1 MAKDP
6 LIGAALKTELSALYS
21 QPGRHYH
28 GLAHVE
34 ALLAL
39 AREYRAD
46 LADPQAVEAAIWFH
60 DAVYDSRRSDNE
72 TRSAALATEMLALR
86 VEPARLSR
94 ITAMIAA
101 TATHALPTLGDEAAT
116 RDAAFFLDMDLS
128 ILGAPKGVFDSYEAA
143 VRREY
148 AWVDDK
154 AWRTGRAAVLRKFL
168 ARPTIFYTE
177 AFRRR
182 FEAEARRNIA
192 RSIAALA
199 HSIGPK
205 TAQRFSDKSD
215 DETER

>member
-1 MAKDP
+1 MENEP
-6 LIGAALKTELSALYS
+6 LLDEGLKTELSALYR

-28 GLAHVE
+28 GLAHIE

-39 AREYRAD
+39 LREHRAG

-60 DAVYDSRRSDNE
+60 DAIYDSRRSDNE
-72 TRSAALATEMLALR
+72 ARSAALAAEKLSPR

-94 ITAMIAA
+94 IVAMIEA
-101 TATHALPTLGDEAAT
+101 TAIHALPGLDDNAAN
-116 RDAAFFLDMDLS
+116 RDIAFFLDMDLS

-154 AWRTGRAAVLRKFL
+154 AWRSGRAAVLRKFL
-168 ARPTIFYTE
+168 ARPQIFHTE
-177 AFRRR
+177 AFRER
-182 FEAEARRNIA
+182 FEAPARTNIA

-199 HSIGPK
+199 GQNI
-205 TAQRFSDKSD
+205 
-215 DETER
+215 